1 MDSVFL
7 SSAMPFMAAP
17 NDRAPLEPKKAKT
30 EMRSEKIAQF
40 EQKLRRET
48 IQSVEQVTSQRAG
61 NSAFATREQGE
72 LINAFA
78 PQNTSYNTYAN
89 KLGDYSRLLGEMGNI
104 KNGAVDA
111 MSLSTLISKKPITRV
126 EDNNT
131 LAMLTNQFGL
141 NSQADRLAKKAKKN
155 PRMSAGTFMWKWNKF
170 VKKQIETDRNIS
182 KHIETNM

>member
-7 SSAMPFMAAP
+7 SSALPFIMAAP
-17 NDRAPLEPKKAKT
+17 DRAPLEPKKAKKQA
-30 EMRSEKIAQF
+30 EMKSEKIQNF
-40 EQKLRRET
+40 EMKLRRQTIET
-48 IQSVEQVTSQRAG
+48 IEQVTSQQAG
-61 NSAFATREQGE
+61 GAQLATREQGE

-89 KLGDYSRLLGEMGNI
+89 KLGDYSRLLGEMKDINH
-104 KNGAVDA
+104 GAVQA

-155 PRMSAGTFMWKWNKF
+155 PRMSAGTFM
-170 VKKQIETDRNIS
+170 
-182 KHIETNM
+182 

>member
-7 SSAMPFMAAP
+7 SSALPFMAP
-17 NDRAPLEPKKAKT
+17 PDRATPLEPKKAKKQA
-30 EMRSEKIAQF
+30 EMKSEKIQQF

-48 IQSVEQVTSQRAG
+48 IATVEQVTSQQQG
-61 NSAFATREQGE
+61 NAQFGTREQGE
-72 LINAFA
+72 MIDTFA

-89 KLGDYSRLLGEMGNI
+89 KLGDYSRLLGEMKDINH
-104 KNGAVDA
+104 GAVQA

-155 PRMSAGTFMWKWNKF
+155 PRMSAGTFM
-170 VKKQIETDRNIS
+170 
-182 KHIETNM
+182 